1 MDIMG
6 WIREQAIKFSMAALF
21 MGSLLLAG
29 SDGSWFPWANFAGIG
44 LLVVFAVI
52 ANRVMKNGIWL

>member
-6 WIREQAIKFSMAALF
+6 WIKKQAKKFSMAALF

-29 SDGSWFPWANFAGIG
+29 SDSPWFPWANFGGIG
-44 LLVVFAVI
+44 LLIVFAVI
-52 ANRVMKNGIWL
+52 ANRVMKNRMWL

>member
-1 MDIMG
+1 MDIMS
-6 WIREQAIKFSMAALF
+6 WIRVQAKQFSMAALF

-44 LLVVFAVI
+44 LLVIFAVI
-52 ANRVMKNGIWL
+52 ANRVMKNEMWL